1 MKSNTYSIKAVIFD
15 MGNVVLNVDHMVA
28 CKKLSE
34 FSNLS
39 KEKIYKKI
47 IGTRLEDS
55 FERGIISPHTFYK
68 SVIERIDAD
77 ISFNSF
83 SSIYNDV
90 FTTNNGMNET
100 IIKLKDKVK
109 ILLLSNT
116 NKLHFSWVNE
126 RFDILKNFNKR
137 VLSYETG
144 SRKPEKEIFL
154 HALDILKYQPD
165 EIIYIDDVP
174 GFVEASKKLGMNTIL
189 FKSFSMFKFDL
200 LRYFP

>member
-47 IGTRLEDS
+47 IGTRLENS

-68 SVIERIDAD
+68 SVIERIGAD

-83 SSIYNDV
+83 SSIFNDV

-109 ILLLSNT
+109 T
-116 NKLHFSWVNE
+116 
-126 RFDILKNFNKR
+126 
-137 VLSYETG
+137 
-144 SRKPEKEIFL
+144 
-154 HALDILKYQPD
+154 
-165 EIIYIDDVP
+165 
-174 GFVEASKKLGMNTIL
+174 
-189 FKSFSMFKFDL
+189 
-200 LRYFP
+200 